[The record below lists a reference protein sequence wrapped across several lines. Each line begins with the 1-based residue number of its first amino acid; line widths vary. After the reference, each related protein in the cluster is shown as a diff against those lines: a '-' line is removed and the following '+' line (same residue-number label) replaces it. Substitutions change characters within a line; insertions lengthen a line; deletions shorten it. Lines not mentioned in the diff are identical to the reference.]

1 MSITK
6 KVEKVYYDVNLVQN
20 QSYILIGHLANANS
34 LILSKSFWQTKNY
47 LYWSSYQIKETDM
60 RQKTATFTSPNYID
74 LTTGLYSVLIT
85 SPYHE
90 DFGGIILSVDY
101 DKEKGLYEYQC
112 QDFSRRYQ
120 SKFNLITSKNNYYN
134 ILRLLI
140 SQLGLSNG
148 NARVNTNKLKNY
160 KTVLSGL
167 RPKLYYDQGIWE
179 NGVNFNPMNYT
190 KQLIFKDMSYI
201 EAIRNLVFSTGAYID
216 VYFNKYGVLEIEP
229 FSKNDWLTNGIY
241 LTTPE
246 LASSKFKFDTTNVIT
261 GVVVNSEDKLSSG
274 RYYSSEKLVRLD
286 LTAFFGNLTTTVN
299 NPNNTSTTTTKT
311 TKTVKKTSTK
321 SKKKEGSGITVFMNC
336 DNIYGK
342 TKDMKLM
349 KDIAKYLKK
358 RGYKVEIGGIGPSY
372 HYSQINRVKKN
383 GIYMT
388 IYGGLCAG
396 TLKEQWSS
404 NHYKSVL
411 KKKNAKMVVGHL
423 ERPGGAKL
431 NDKLTWLPRAHDD
444 NFSPSS
450 FKGVKNPKKQ
460 LEKAGIGIANG
471 KNAKEIASKFPN
483 FPSTKKTSTSNKKT
497 TKTTKK
503 TTTTTSPISTNSA
516 LYINNEMA
524 AAKEQLSDSIR
535 DLLSAKFTFPLGN
548 PIFKNLHTN
557 MFIYTELPEE
567 FTLNNFSIIAE
578 ALNSTFN
585 RFVGYELNR
594 WYVEGVTITNDGGK
608 FEAEVEVNP
617 FPSSTKKYRESRL
630 KLENEYKSAIESKNN
645 TSSTTTKKKK
655 SSITSKSKKN
665 TTLKGG
671 EGKTIDNLVKKIVG
685 SETNALKKA
694 KLIHE
699 WLVKNITYRGYSD
712 SHYHSVE
719 KCYKNRG
726 HLNCADTSRLTASM
740 LRSAGVTCY
749 VVHSTCHYYTV
760 IKYKKKLYCSDA
772 TSKKR
777 PFNYYWKGSSC
788 HPPSGR
794 QTKFTGK
801 SCYYAVCGKAPC
813 S

>member
-1 MSITK
+1 MASEKTVK
-6 KVEKVYYDVNLVQN
+6 KVYYDVNLVQN
-20 QSYILIGHLANANS
+20 QSFIYIGRLVNASANV
-34 LILSKSFWQTKNY
+34 LSKDFWKNNNII
-47 LYWSSYQIKETDM
+47 YWSKYQIKETDM
-60 RQKTATFTSPNYID
+60 RQKTATFTSPNYFD
-74 LTTGLYSVLIT
+74 LTTGLYAILIT

-90 DFGGIILSVDY
+90 DFGGLILSVDY
-101 DKEKGLYEYQC
+101 DKETGLYDYQC
-112 QDFSRRYQ
+112 QDFSRKYQ
-120 SKFNLITSKNNYYN
+120 SKFNLISTNNSYYD
-134 ILRLLI
+134 ILRLCL
-140 SQLGLSNG
+140 SQFGVSNG
-148 NARVNTNKLKNY
+148 KGRVSKNKLQKY
-160 KTVLSGL
+160 KYSLAGL

-179 NGVNFNPMNYT
+179 NGVNFNPMTYVR
-190 KQLIFKDMSYI
+190 QMIFRDVSYI
-201 EAIRNLVFSTGAYID
+201 DAIRDLVFSTGAYID
-216 VYFNKYGVLEIEP
+216 VYFDKYGVLQIKP
-229 FSKNDWLTNGIY
+229 FSKNDWLENGLY

-246 LASSKFKFDTTNVIT
+246 LASSKFKFDTTNIIT
-261 GVVVNSEDKLSSG
+261 GVIVNSEDRLTAG

-286 LTAFFGNLTTTVN
+286 LSAFFGNLTTTVN
-299 NPNNTSTTTTKT
+299 NPNNTTSTSKKSVSTKKSTKT
-311 TKTVKKTSTK
+311 KT
-321 SKKKEGSGITVFMNC
+321 KEGSGITVFMNC

-342 TKDMKLM
+342 SKDMKLM

-444 NFSPSS
+444 NFSPRS

-483 FPSTKKTSTSNKKT
+483 FPDNSKKSKSSTKKT
-497 TKTTKK
+497 TKK
-503 TTTTTSPISTNSA
+503 STTPISTNTA
-516 LYINNEMA
+516 NYINAEMA
-524 AAKEQLSDSIR
+524 EARNRLSDSIR
-535 DLLSAKFTFPLGN
+535 DLLSLKITLPLGN
-548 PIFKNLHTN
+548 PLLKKLHTN

-567 FTLNNFSIIAE
+567 FVLENFSTIAE
-578 ALNSTFN
+578 VLNSTYN
-585 RFVGYELNR
+585 RYVGYALNR
-594 WYVEGVTITNDGGK
+594 WYVESITITNDGSK
-608 FEAEVEVNP
+608 FDAEVEVNP
-617 FPSSTKKYRESRL
+617 FPSSIKQYRESRL
-630 KLENEYKSAIESKNN
+630 KLENDYQSAVESQNSSSK
-645 TSSTTTKKKK
+645 SSTK
-655 SSITSKSKKN
+655 SKTTSKSKKN

-671 EGKTIDNLVKKIVG
+671 EGKTINNLVKKIVG
-685 SETNALKKA
+685 SETNDLKKA
-694 KLIHE
+694 KLIHQ
-699 WLVKNITYRGYSD
+699 WLIENFSYKGYSN
-712 SHYHSVE
+712 SRYFTPE

-740 LRSAGVTCY
+740 MRSAGVDCY

-772 TSKKR
+772 TSSRRK
-777 PFNYYWKGSSC
+777 FNHYWKGTGC
-788 HPPSGR
+788 HPPRGYDA
-794 QTKFTGK
+794 KFTGK
-801 SCYYAVCGKAPC
+801 NCYYAVCGKNPC